1 MAVPANTMQSYQA
14 VGNREDLSDVI
25 YMVSPFDTPFQ
36 SMIGRSKATSTTHEW
51 QTDALPAADGSNAQ
65 IEGDDATPG
74 SLVSTSR
81 LSNRTQIS
89 TKVISVSTIQDSA
102 VDKAGRKKELAYQ
115 VEKAMRALKIDRE
128 TILLSNQAPVT
139 GNASTA
145 AKLRPLTGFYA
156 TNTSRGVGGA
166 NGTTSAAATDGTQR
180 AFTETLLRSAIASVF
195 QNSNSFVDTLM
206 AYPSQRA
213 NLSTVLTGGAT
224 KFYSVEDKTLT
235 ATVSVYDSDF
245 GPIKLVPNR
254 FQRARDIHLLNSEY
268 IALAELEPV
277 QMQDLAITGLSR
289 KKQVW
294 GTYTLE
300 VRNEAALGVIADLS

>member
-1 MAVPANTMQSYQA
+1 MAVPANTFQTYQA

-36 SMIGRSKATSTTHEW
+36 SLIGRTKASSTTHEW
-51 QTDALPAADGSNAQ
+51 QTDALPSADGNNAQ

-74 SLVSTSR
+74 SLVATSR

-145 AKLRPLTGFYA
+145 SKLRPLTGFYA
-156 TNTSRGVGGA
+156 TNTSRGAGGA

-180 AFTETLLRSAIASVF
+180 AFTEALLRSTVASIF

-277 QMQDLAITGLSR
+277 QMQDLAVTGLSR
-289 KKQVW
+289 KKQIW

-300 VRNEAALGVIADLS
+300 VRNEGALGVIADLS